1 MDKLLNLIAES
12 SGMHYIN
19 VIVMFKIID
28 VLMSRNQN
36 KSYTWDFSLSFK
48 IYMQHFIV
56 ILEYF
61 CYSST

>member
-1 MDKLLNLIAES
+1 MDKLLNSKTIRY
-12 SGMHYIN
+12 YIN

-36 KSYTWDFSLSFK
+36 KSYSWDVSLSFK

-61 CYSST
+61 YYYST